1 MRVFN
6 SIISVDLLT
15 YQRAMIVFLVSAVQF
30 FLQNTEWPFEYL
42 SILPPAPQTTKIT
55 AVLDLSIYQFVVF
68 S

>member
-30 FLQNTEWPFEYL
+30 FFAKYWVTVRVF
-42 SILPPAPQTTKIT
+42 IHPAPQTTKIT